1 MSPEL
6 AGQAFG
12 LPPKEGF
19 DWKRDVIGQL
29 KKIKLVK
36 HCFTLNTPALH
47 SVMDHL
53 INLTI
58 EKNTSPPEQLKV
70 PKDVEF
76 THEFTYN
83 FIQEGLKILDDVAS
97 AVPDI
102 SSLKKPAASNSSKMK
117 FYRELEEELLTNGVD
132 FATFAGTVARPQIE
146 VLLAEQ

>member
-58 EKNTSPPEQLKV
+58 EKNSSPPEQLKV

-76 THEFTYN
+76 THEFTYG

-102 SSLKKPAASNSSKMK
+102 SSLKKPAASNSSKMSFTGSWK
-117 FYRELEEELLTNGVD
+117 RSY
-132 FATFAGTVARPQIE
+132 
-146 VLLAEQ
+146 